1 MSENTKEYVISLLE
15 GYADTTRKIALLRYE
30 LEHPALITP
39 DEMIDALSF
48 AKGTGEG
55 HAAGHISNKTM
66 YIAMNYQN
74 EAAHAN
80 SEIMDDIATTL
91 MPMEREADRLQHYI
105 SLLEEREQI
114 VLRQHYFEHRSWD
127 TIGSKL
133 AATPRTAQNLCK
145 SAVTKLTELY
155 EFSTLF
161 SRNDIGKS

>member
-1 MSENTKEYVISLLE
+1 MNVNTKEYVIGLLE
-15 GYADTTRKIALLRYE
+15 GYTDSARKIALLRYE

-74 EAAHAN
+74 ETAHAN
-80 SEIMDDIATTL
+80 SEIMDDITVTL
-91 MPMEREADRLQHYI
+91 MPMEREADRLHHYI

-114 VLRQHYFEHRSWD
+114 ILKQHYFERRSWEE
-127 TIGSKL
+127 IGKAVPSTPKTLRKIMDVAVSKL
-133 AATPRTAQNLCK
+133 CEMYSFT
-145 SAVTKLTELY
+145 TKFQDFPVL
-155 EFSTLF
+155 
-161 SRNDIGKS
+161 